1 MCIRDSRHTTKAW
14 LDMQPLNGSM
24 ASGRKMVVQ
33 MMKSRSKFGPGFVP
47 VLDAVDIGKKAGMAA
62 APVMMYGEDVTHVV
76 TEQGVAYLYQAQ
88 NAEERTRLLGAVA
101 QGTPIGDLVS
111 KAAVDEMRAAGK
123 VAYPEDLAISPAAA
137 NKDLLAAKSLEEIA
151 EISGGLYEV
160 PERFRKKPE

>member
-1 MCIRDSRHTTKAW
+1 M
-14 LDMQPLNGSM
+14 
-24 ASGRKMVVQ
+24 
-33 MMKSRSKFGPGFVP
+33 P

-111 KAAVDEMRAAGK
+111 KAAVDEMSAAGK

-160 PERFRKKPE
+160 PERFKKKPE